1 MTATDVLLNVDNLNI
16 EFRLGEEYAGAVRDL
31 TFELQAGET
40 LGLAGE
46 SGCGKSTAALGIMN
60 LLPDNGRISSGRII
74 FQGQDLAKLSPREIR
89 RVWWKEMAIVFQS
102 ALNSLNPVKR
112 VGSQIAES
120 LILRGGLDKKAAWRR
135 VVELFEMIGI
145 KPERANDYP
154 HEFSGG
160 MRQRAMIAMSICL
173 NPKLVIADEC
183 TTALDVMIQTQI
195 MNLLKTLKA
204 QLQLSMIFISHD
216 LALIAE
222 ICDRVAVMYAGRI
235 VEIGGM
241 EDLFFRPA
249 HPYVKLLL
257 QSLPKLK
264 GPVEDLVSI
273 PGAPPRLK
281 DVPAGCSF
289 LPRCPIGTE
298 ECTRSIPPLIEVAE
312 DHWAACFKTAKMK
325 GNP

>member
-1 MTATDVLLNVDNLNI
+1 MTVTDVLLEVENLNI
-16 EFRLGEEYAGAVRDL
+16 EFRLGEEYVSAVRDL
-31 TFELQAGET
+31 TVELRPGET

-60 LLPDNGRISSGRII
+60 LLPDNGRIRSGRII
-74 FQGQDLAKLSPREIR
+74 FDGQDLAKLSPREIR
-89 RVWWKEMAIVFQS
+89 RVWWKEMAIVFQG

-112 VGSQIAES
+112 VGAQIAES

-135 VVELFEMIGI
+135 VGELFELIGI
-145 KPERANDYP
+145 KAERAYDYP

-160 MRQRAMIAMSICL
+160 MRQRAMIAMAICL

-195 MNLLKTLKA
+195 MNLLKALKV
-204 QLQLSMIFISHD
+204 QLQLSMIFINHD

-222 ICDRVAVMYAGRI
+222 ICDRVAIMYAGRI
-235 VEIGGM
+235 VEIGEM
-241 EDLFFRPA
+241 EDLYFRPA

-257 QSLPKLK
+257 QSLPRLK
-264 GPVEDLVSI
+264 GPAEDLVSI

-281 DVPAGCSF
+281 DVPKGCSF
-289 LPRCPIGTE
+289 LPRCPIGAE
-298 ECTRSIPPLIEVAE
+298 DCSRSIPHLTEVE
-312 DHWAACFKTAKMK
+312 KDHRAACFKIKKTK
-325 GNP
+325 GNK